1 MPTGVSR
8 DKLIRNTILNQ
19 IGQGIEAR
27 LTSIA
32 TAGKPSSARRRKPE
46 KSDKLITLKAMVNGA
61 GTTPRAVRLYEA
73 EKLIAA
79 AQRSIGGHRLFDAAE
94 LDKLRLIIDLRAC
107 GFSIE
112 EIRELLA
119 ARQTSPSKESA
130 LALQALLTRHIASLR
145 RKLSLITELGREFQ
159 SAVVTLDQCATCD
172 DPRGKEACASC
183 DVLLGENTPRC
194 IRFL

>member
-1 MPTGVSR
+1 MGAAMADVEGSR
-8 DKLIRNTILNQ
+8 KQKCRDGTPC
-19 IGQGIEAR
+19 EAEA

-119 ARQTSPSKESA
+119 ARMPYFRKRCAMAECDAPSRS
-130 LALQALLTRHIASLR
+130 ASLR
-145 RKLSLITELGREFQ
+145 VDGN
-159 SAVVTLDQCATCD
+159 C
-172 DPRGKEACASC
+172 G
-183 DVLLGENTPRC
+183 
-194 IRFL
+194 